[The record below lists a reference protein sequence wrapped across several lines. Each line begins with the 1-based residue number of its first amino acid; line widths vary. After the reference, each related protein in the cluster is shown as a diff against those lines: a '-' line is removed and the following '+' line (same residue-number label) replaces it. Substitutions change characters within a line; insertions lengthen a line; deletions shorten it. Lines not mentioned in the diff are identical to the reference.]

1 MFLVFPTGGSAAK
14 VRPSGQCA
22 SPAIPLVVFQTKRN
36 SPQTTGI
43 PHEVAALC
51 AINALARK
59 VKHHLEYSDI
69 LQAKGESMYAVKLE
83 YQHRTNGP
91 QGRTIQVDTGSM
103 AAAIG
108 KAAREFLKSL
118 DRKERFDA
126 NKNGLTIV
134 CTKASEEAAA
144 ANA

>member
-1 MFLVFPTGGSAAK
+1 MKHGL
-14 VRPSGQCA
+14 QC
-22 SPAIPLVVFQTKRN
+22 SVM
-36 SPQTTGI
+36 
-43 PHEVAALC
+43 
-51 AINALARK
+51 
-59 VKHHLEYSDI
+59 LE
-69 LQAKGESMYAVKLE
+69 AEGESMYAVKLE

-126 NKNGLTIV
+126 NKSGLTIV
-134 CTKASEEAAA
+134 CNKVSEEAVA

>member
-1 MFLVFPTGGSAAK
+1 MLLVFLTRGSATK
-14 VRPSGQCA
+14 VLQSWQCA
-22 SPAIPLVVFQTKRN
+22 SRAIPLVAFQTQHH
-36 SPQTTGI
+36 SSQASGI
-43 PHEVAALC
+43 LPEVAARC
-51 AINALARK
+51 PINALARK

-69 LQAKGESMYAVKLE
+69 LQAKGESMYVVKLE

-108 KAAREFLKSL
+108 KAAREFLKGL

>member
-1 MFLVFPTGGSAAK
+1 MFGYPISL
-14 VRPSGQCA
+14 
-22 SPAIPLVVFQTKRN
+22 
-36 SPQTTGI
+36 
-43 PHEVAALC
+43 
-51 AINALARK
+51 
-59 VKHHLEYSDI
+59 
-69 LQAKGESMYAVKLE
+69 KGESMYAVKLE

-126 NKNGLTIV
+126 NKSGLTIV
-134 CTKASEEAAA
+134 CTKASEEPQDAAA

>member
-1 MFLVFPTGGSAAK
+1 M
-14 VRPSGQCA
+14 
-22 SPAIPLVVFQTKRN
+22 
-36 SPQTTGI
+36 
-43 PHEVAALC
+43 
-51 AINALARK
+51 NALAEK
-59 VKHHLEYSDI
+59 VNQRFKCSVI
-69 LQAKGESMYAVKLE
+69 LRAEGESMYAVKLE

-91 QGRTIQVDTGSM
+91 QGRTIQVDTSSM

-134 CTKASEEAAA
+134 CNKVSEEAVAA
-144 ANA
+144 TA

>member
-1 MFLVFPTGGSAAK
+1 MPGKRSAYRTFEATLHVRLREAVTGK
-14 VRPSGQCA
+14 
-22 SPAIPLVVFQTKRN
+22 LKRYFKC
-36 SPQTTGI
+36 SVI
-43 PHEVAALC
+43 
-51 AINALARK
+51 
-59 VKHHLEYSDI
+59 LE
-69 LQAKGESMYAVKLE
+69 AKGESMYAVKLE
-83 YQHRTNGP
+83 YQHRTNGA
-91 QGRTIQVDTGSM
+91 QARTIQVDTGSM

-134 CTKASEEAAA
+134 CTKVAEEAAA

>member
-1 MFLVFPTGGSAAK
+1 VRSRFLQAACTTFPE
-14 VRPSGQCA
+14 
-22 SPAIPLVVFQTKRN
+22 SPVARITSNWLHSLQK
-36 SPQTTGI
+36 SGI
-43 PHEVAALC
+43 PSQVAGNSL
-51 AINALARK
+51 ISLLSEK
-59 VKHHLEYSDI
+59 VEHHSECSVI

-83 YQHRTNGP
+83 YQHRTNGL

-134 CTKASEEAAA
+134 CTKVAEEAVAA
-144 ANA
+144 SA

>member
-1 MFLVFPTGGSAAK
+1 M
-14 VRPSGQCA
+14 
-22 SPAIPLVVFQTKRN
+22 
-36 SPQTTGI
+36 
-43 PHEVAALC
+43 
-51 AINALARK
+51 NALAGK
-59 VKHHLEYSDI
+59 VQQHLECWFI
-69 LQAKGESMYAVKLE
+69 LEAKGESLYAVKLE

-108 KAAREFLKSL
+108 KAAREFLKGL

-134 CTKASEEAAA
+134 CTKASEGAAA
-144 ANA
+144 ATA

>member
-1 MFLVFPTGGSAAK
+1 
-14 VRPSGQCA
+14 
-22 SPAIPLVVFQTKRN
+22 
-36 SPQTTGI
+36 
-43 PHEVAALC
+43 
-51 AINALARK
+51 
-59 VKHHLEYSDI
+59 VKHRFNYSVI
-69 LQAKGESMYAVKLE
+69 PEAKGETMYAVKLE

-134 CTKASEEAAA
+134 CNKVSEEAVAA
-144 ANA
+144 SA